1 MPYLDSLMQKTK
13 ASGQQAPEAPPK
25 DDEENEEKK
34 ILVEQYGDVRIYRQ
48 PGEPLYLY
56 EIPSPHYKGEEK
68 ELINALMDIAIGV
81 MTADAA
87 VLQPEERRKKY
98 FERIMD
104 IIDQTPELKVPVN
117 AKEFYANAVVRDMVG
132 YGIIDPMT
140 RDEWLEEIMVIG
152 PNRPVYV
159 YHRKYDIMKTNVMF
173 YDDRDIRDL
182 VDRIARGIGRRIDTQ
197 VPILDARLKDG
208 TRVNATIPPI
218 SLDGS
223 TLTLRKFRKDPMSI
237 VDMINYG
244 TISFEAA
251 AFMWLATDGM
261 GVRPANTLV
270 AGGTASGKTTTL
282 NILSSFIPNTERI
295 ISIEDTAELSLPLK
309 HWIRFEVR
317 PPSMEGTGEIDMNEL
332 VKNSLRMRPDRILV
346 GEIRGAEGYTMFA
359 AMNTGHS
366 GCLGTVHSNSARET
380 IVRLANPPIS
390 VPQIMLTSLN
400 FILMQNR
407 IHDRRKGMI
416 RRITEL
422 AEVVPGDEGQIELQN
437 LYEWDPVKDAL
448 VRTDAAS
455 AYLQLLQKYT
465 GLDRKA
471 LQQEI
476 DEREA
481 VLRQLVKA
489 GTNKLDAVCEAT
501 QNYIIKKRT
510 RL

>member
-1 MPYLDSLMQKTK
+1 
-13 ASGQQAPEAPPK
+13 
-25 DDEENEEKK
+25 
-34 ILVEQYGDVRIYRQ
+34 
-48 PGEPLYLY
+48 
-56 EIPSPHYKGEEK
+56 
-68 ELINALMDIAIGV
+68 
-81 MTADAA
+81 
-87 VLQPEERRKKY
+87 
-98 FERIMD
+98 
-104 IIDQTPELKVPVN
+104 
-117 AKEFYANAVVRDMVG
+117 
-132 YGIIDPMT
+132 
-140 RDEWLEEIMVIG
+140 
-152 PNRPVYV
+152 
-159 YHRKYDIMKTNVMF
+159 
-173 YDDRDIRDL
+173 
-182 VDRIARGIGRRIDTQ
+182 
-197 VPILDARLKDG
+197 
-208 TRVNATIPPI
+208 VNATIPPI